1 MKKLLAVIS
10 AAALCAVPYAGYAST
25 ASADSGADIVIAASD
40 ELPCNDIFDVT
51 KAVDSDMWTYTMI
64 YDRLFEMSAD
74 GESIEP
80 SLAVGYSIG
89 DSAYGYSAKASNVV
103 ARASRSGI
111 ENPFYPYDP
120 AWEDPYEDVM
130 LDINDGSGEYL
141 DDGSIALTIQLRDDV
156 KFTDGYN
163 LTSEDVGT
171 LISYAQSLPADTL
184 IYRQWAPVYE
194 FWYIDEQTFELELDF
209 SDTNSG
215 FMDFMYGMASPMGS
229 IVKPPENE
237 DERPIGTGAY
247 KITEAISEQYVMF
260 ERNDEWWNGTVPS
273 QTVKT
278 VPRLDDYLQVGL
290 DSGDVDIGYASK
302 AEYDDWYYS
311 SDYGYNYII
320 GNPIILRYNLDKSY
334 FADDTVRKAIDYAI
348 NNKITSYFC
357 SYEMKSNDFWKYAAR
372 YEPDKAKYPLEN
384 TVTQLN
390 VLGNDKYVQDLEWFQ
405 GIFNEYYND
414 KVTVYDEFGHRFE
427 PISISIAT
435 YPENQLKTEWETG
448 IYDIYFEAIDLCDAN
463 AMIKNFGSLDQGCED
478 WADKIKRAANF
489 GAYNYAS
496 YNLQKYLYENA
507 YISYLGWDS
516 GVVVRRQDVYGFDAP
531 TGYYPFGDTS
541 RLDFRYVY
549 K

>member
-64 YDRLFEMSAD
+64 YDRLFELSTD
-74 GESIEP
+74 GKSLEP

-89 DSAYGYSAKASNVV
+89 DSAYGYSAKAKNV
-103 ARASRSGI
+103 ARSSI
-111 ENPFYPYDP
+111 SSIYNPFYDYDP
-120 AWEDPYEDVM
+120 AWEDPYEDPVSYGEGNSNYLGGGGSLVM
-130 LDINDGSGEYL
+130 
-141 DDGSIALTIQLRDDV
+141 TIQLRDDV

-171 LISYAQSLPADTL
+171 LISYAQSLPSDTL

-194 FWYIDEQTFELELDF
+194 FRYIDEQTFELELDF

-229 IVKPPENE
+229 IVKPPEYE
-237 DERPIGTGAY
+237 WESAIGTGAY
-247 KITEAISEQYVMF
+247 KITEALSEQYVMF

-278 VPRLDDYLQVGL
+278 VPRLGDYLQVGL

-302 AEYDDWYYS
+302 AEYDDYWFQN
-311 SDYGYNYII
+311 DYDYVHEYII
-320 GNPIILRYNLDKSY
+320 GNPMILRYNLNKSY

-357 SYEMKSNDFWKYAAR
+357 SCEMKSNDFWKYAAR
-372 YEPDKAKYPLEN
+372 YDPDKAKDPLVGVVAKLE
-384 TVTQLN
+384 
-390 VLGNDKYVQDLEWFQ
+390 VLGNEKYTSDLQGLQD
-405 GIFNEYYND
+405 IFNEYYNNRIEEYIYEQISFNI
-414 KVTVYDEFGHRFE
+414 TTCSEDE
-427 PISISIAT
+427 
-435 YPENQLKTEWETG
+435 LKTEWETG
-448 IYDIYFEAIDLCDAN
+448 NYDIYLEEIDLCDAN

-478 WADKIKRAANF
+478 WADKIKHSADFETYEATS
-489 GAYNYAS
+489 GS
-496 YNLQKYLYENA
+496 LLMWLYENA

-541 RLDFRYVY
+541 RLDFRYVH
-549 K
+549 KGI

>member
-1 MKKLLAVIS
+1 
-10 AAALCAVPYAGYAST
+10 
-25 ASADSGADIVIAASD
+25 
-40 ELPCNDIFDVT
+40 
-51 KAVDSDMWTYTMI
+51 
-64 YDRLFEMSAD
+64 
-74 GESIEP
+74 
-80 SLAVGYSIG
+80 
-89 DSAYGYSAKASNVV
+89 
-103 ARASRSGI
+103 
-111 ENPFYPYDP
+111 
-120 AWEDPYEDVM
+120 
-130 LDINDGSGEYL
+130 
-141 DDGSIALTIQLRDDV
+141 
-156 KFTDGYN
+156 
-163 LTSEDVGT
+163 
-171 LISYAQSLPADTL
+171 
-184 IYRQWAPVYE
+184 
-194 FWYIDEQTFELELDF
+194 
-209 SDTNSG
+209 
-215 FMDFMYGMASPMGS
+215 
-229 IVKPPENE
+229 
-237 DERPIGTGAY
+237 
-247 KITEAISEQYVMF
+247 
-260 ERNDEWWNGTVPS
+260 
-273 QTVKT
+273 
-278 VPRLDDYLQVGL
+278 
-290 DSGDVDIGYASK
+290 
-302 AEYDDWYYS
+302 
-311 SDYGYNYII
+311 
-320 GNPIILRYNLDKSY
+320 
-334 FADDTVRKAIDYAI
+334 
-348 NNKITSYFC
+348 
-357 SYEMKSNDFWKYAAR
+357 MKSNDFWKYAAR